1 MLFRSL
7 AELGAVVVK
16 SLAAY
21 EWSGNPAPRVH
32 PAGTGMVNA
41 VGLQGP
47 GVEHWLE
54 HELPGLLATGATVVA
69 SIWGRGVDD
78 YRRAAEQ
85 LAAAP
90 AGVVAVEVNLSCPN
104 LEGRRGIFAH
114 DADLSAEVI
123 RVTSA
128 AGRPNISASR
138 FTTSRSRVYAV
149 AIHVAISDAARGTLL
164 ERWKAVT
171 VDMRS
176 STSFLNS
183 CVAGTSPSLRSR
195 GR

>member
-1 MLFRSL
+1 MASSSTVTVGSL
-7 AELGAVVVK
+7 QFPAPVMTASGTAGHGAELGAYFGLGQLGAVVVK

-78 YRRAAEQ
+78 YRRAAEE
-85 LAAAP
+85 LAAAV
-90 AGVVAVEVNLSCPN
+90 AFLASDDASFITGHSLVVDGGYLAQ
-104 LEGRRGIFAH
+104 
-114 DADLSAEVI
+114 
-123 RVTSA
+123 
-128 AGRPNISASR
+128 
-138 FTTSRSRVYAV
+138 
-149 AIHVAISDAARGTLL
+149 
-164 ERWKAVT
+164 
-171 VDMRS
+171 
-176 STSFLNS
+176 
-183 CVAGTSPSLRSR
+183 
-195 GR
+195 